1 MSPTYEM
8 YALPRTYGHHQKRK
22 VMKAEKTYSSSESS
36 DDEFL
41 AKSIGHLRVKTVK
54 KSDSLNEFPQTEM
67 SMLYERV
74 TELEKELKTAKE
86 VIKNLVPQQENYRY
100 HPPMQIDN
108 YMQNFQRGPADFSKS
123 DKNEERKLRDL
134 TADTENDDIN
144 TKTSRHSDIEES
156 EMESN
161 NQDKT
166 QRMQNDEKLMT
177 FYKAKRRRSNR
188 RKGKRR

>member
-1 MSPTYEM
+1 
-8 YALPRTYGHHQKRK
+8 
-22 VMKAEKTYSSSESS
+22 MKAEKTYSSSESS

-67 SMLYERV
+67 SMLHERV
-74 TELEKELKTAKE
+74 TELGKELETAKK
-86 VIKNLVPQQENYRY
+86 VIKNLVAQQENYRY
-100 HPPMQIDN
+100 HPSMQIDN

-134 TADTENDDIN
+134 TADTENDEVN

-156 EMESN
+156 EMESD

-166 QRMQNDEKLMT
+166 QRMQNNEKLMT
-177 FYKAKRRRSNR
+177 FYKAKRRRSYR